1 VPRRTSYDV
10 RVPEPPRLIRD
21 STAATQPRSLRQREA
36 ADRIVVPAHTRKVA
50 AATRRLGPLQEK
62 LTSCAGVAERA
73 RHSAARS
80 AAVMSGP
87 EHPAVQ
93 LLILVEVVSHGT

>member
-73 RHSAARS
+73 AFGWKICRRDERS
-80 AAVMSGP
+80 RAPCSP
-87 EHPAVQ
+87 T
-93 LLILVEVVSHGT
+93 LDTR